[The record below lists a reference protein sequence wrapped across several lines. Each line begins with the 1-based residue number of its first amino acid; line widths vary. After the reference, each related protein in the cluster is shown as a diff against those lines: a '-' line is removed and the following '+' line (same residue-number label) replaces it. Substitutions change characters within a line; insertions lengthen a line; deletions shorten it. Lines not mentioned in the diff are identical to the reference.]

1 MSALKNTV
9 TIFKDILQ
17 TSQPHHISVDAALQR
32 IKTGKSN
39 ATIELLR
46 GGDKDQKK
54 KLPVVLWS
62 GAFLERKDSALHDHS
77 GVIVI
82 DLDHVDV
89 QKLKPILSTDEY
101 VFACWVSPSGDGL
114 KALVQVTNPE
124 RHRDHFR
131 ALQAYFDKQYG
142 IDIDPSGVNESRA
155 CFESYDPDIVIKEF
169 AKPFGHILT
178 EQASVHQE
186 SKSVDKYTD
195 YHKLNIAARMIRN
208 APDGEKHATLLKAS
222 VLCGGYISAGRMEED
237 EVIRVLLREISKRDI
252 ESEDLARKTIL
263 DGIEQ
268 GKKLPIREIVEQE
281 DKAQREMLI
290 NDGDMSFVS
299 SDDEDFRWINDL
311 AEGKVEIGLDTG
323 NEYFDKFFRFKRE
336 FFIINGHSNVGKT
349 TFILYLMVTA
359 SMRHG
364 WKWIV
369 YSSENRTASI
379 KYKLMQFVTDMPL
392 KYMNYAQRKMAFEW
406 VQEHFIVIS
415 NRQVY
420 SYYDLIIFAEKLIKG
435 QHVDGLFVD
444 PYNSLKIDLVNGS
457 SIGVHEY
464 HYEAASELLTFAN
477 AKGIAVWLNTHAVT
491 ESQRRIGDDGH
502 PVAPMA
508 ADTEGGGKFVNRAD
522 GFATVHRK
530 IQHEDEPTRR
540 SIEFHVRKVREVET
554 GGMPTPLYSPISFEM
569 NKQYTSFGCLQGSTS
584 RLFVPLFEQQPAQI
598 PLIPSTDLSEIF

>member
-1 MSALKNTV
+1 M
-9 TIFKDILQ
+9 
-17 TSQPHHISVDAALQR
+17 DAALQR
-32 IKTGKSN
+32 IKNGKSSD
-39 ATIELLR
+39 TIETLR

-77 GVIVI
+77 SVIVI

-89 QKLKPILSTDEY
+89 PKLKPILSTDEY

-155 CFESYDPDIVIKEF
+155 CFESYDPDIVVKEF

-186 SKSVDKYTD
+186 TKSVEKYTD

-208 APDGEKHATLLKAS
+208 AAEGEKHATLLKAS
-222 VLCGGYISAGRMEED
+222 VLCGGYVAAGRMEED
-237 EVIRVLLREISKRDI
+237 EVVRVLLREISKRDI

-323 NEYFDKFFRFKRE
+323 NEYLDKFFRFKRE

-364 WKWIV
+364 WKWVV

-392 KYMNYAQRKMAFEW
+392 KYMNYAQRKLAFEW

-420 SYYDLIIFAEKLIKG
+420 
-435 QHVDGLFVD
+435 
-444 PYNSLKIDLVNGS
+444 
-457 SIGVHEY
+457 
-464 HYEAASELLTFAN
+464 
-477 AKGIAVWLNTHAVT
+477 
-491 ESQRRIGDDGH
+491 
-502 PVAPMA
+502 
-508 ADTEGGGKFVNRAD
+508 
-522 GFATVHRK
+522 
-530 IQHEDEPTRR
+530 
-540 SIEFHVRKVREVET
+540 
-554 GGMPTPLYSPISFEM
+554 
-569 NKQYTSFGCLQGSTS
+569 
-584 RLFVPLFEQQPAQI
+584 
-598 PLIPSTDLSEIF
+598 

>member
-1 MSALKNTV
+1 M
-9 TIFKDILQ
+9 
-17 TSQPHHISVDAALQR
+17 DAALQR
-32 IKTGKSN
+32 IKNGKSSD
-39 ATIELLR
+39 TIETLR

-77 GVIVI
+77 SVIVI

-89 QKLKPILSTDEY
+89 PKLKPILSTDEY

-155 CFESYDPDIVIKEF
+155 CFESYDPDIVVKEF

-186 SKSVDKYTD
+186 TKSVEKYTD

-208 APDGEKHATLLKAS
+208 AAEGEKHATLLKAS
-222 VLCGGYISAGRMEED
+222 VLCGGYVAAGRMEED
-237 EVIRVLLREISKRDI
+237 EVVRVLLREISKRDI

-323 NEYFDKFFRFKRE
+323 NEYLDKFFRFKRE

-364 WKWIV
+364 WKWVV

-379 KYKLMQFVTDMPL
+379 KYKLM
-392 KYMNYAQRKMAFEW
+392 
-406 VQEHFIVIS
+406 
-415 NRQVY
+415 
-420 SYYDLIIFAEKLIKG
+420 
-435 QHVDGLFVD
+435 
-444 PYNSLKIDLVNGS
+444 
-457 SIGVHEY
+457 
-464 HYEAASELLTFAN
+464 
-477 AKGIAVWLNTHAVT
+477 
-491 ESQRRIGDDGH
+491 
-502 PVAPMA
+502 
-508 ADTEGGGKFVNRAD
+508 
-522 GFATVHRK
+522 
-530 IQHEDEPTRR
+530 
-540 SIEFHVRKVREVET
+540 
-554 GGMPTPLYSPISFEM
+554 
-569 NKQYTSFGCLQGSTS
+569 
-584 RLFVPLFEQQPAQI
+584 
-598 PLIPSTDLSEIF
+598 